1 MAVWREVEIGD
12 ITGKG
17 EGHVTG
23 APLGLYMV
31 ISWCFQLD
39 IDVYLAGW
47 VDGFDSAFLDC
58 SFHSD
63 TAAMAQVC
71 VTAFKDNGGS
81 FLGTQLWSLSI
92 ASMLSV
98 TTLDILLG
106 AEDRNKKDRDAI
118 SYLVCIL
125 CRVWTVII
133 GKSGRIGK
141 GATAES

>member
-1 MAVWREVEIGD
+1 
-12 ITGKG
+12 
-17 EGHVTG
+17 
-23 APLGLYMV
+23 
-31 ISWCFQLD
+31 
-39 IDVYLAGW
+39 
-47 VDGFDSAFLDC
+47 
-58 SFHSD
+58 
-63 TAAMAQVC
+63 
-71 VTAFKDNGGS
+71 
-81 FLGTQLWSLSI
+81 
-92 ASMLSV
+92 MLSV